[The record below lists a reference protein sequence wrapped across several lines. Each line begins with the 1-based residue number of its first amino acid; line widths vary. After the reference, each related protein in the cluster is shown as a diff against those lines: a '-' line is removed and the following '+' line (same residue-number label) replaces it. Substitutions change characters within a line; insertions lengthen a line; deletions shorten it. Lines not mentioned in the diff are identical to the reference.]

1 MSLVR
6 LRFPFLFSRL
16 GLFLLAALLPVALA
30 AQEPPAPAPPQ
41 EPAPAFPAP
50 AAAPMPAPVQP
61 LRIVW
66 LGDIMMEV
74 PWRQP
79 PVSPPKLFDGV
90 REGLAGRDLV
100 IANLESALTN
110 WPDVTPYKDKA
121 LIAAGKDVVS
131 RTTSPLAAQA
141 VAGAGIQVV
150 GLANNHTMD
159 YTEHGLLET
168 FERLDAAGVRYTGA
182 GKNIAE
188 AEDALVL
195 ELKGRRV
202 GILSFSDVVPRFS
215 WAEAARPGIA
225 SAKEVERVVEAVRR
239 ARPRVD
245 ILIVLFHWGVQFDR
259 EPSPRQEFLAQETQ
273 KAGADLILGAH
284 PHVLQGM
291 GCLGAAPVVYS
302 AGNFV
307 FPVSGFY
314 TRRSAIFEF
323 DFPPQG
329 PPSVLL
335 FPTMIDDQGA
345 PQIATTGPRE
355 EILAEMARLS
365 QPLGMALINGSG
377 SCRADAAPAPEK
389 PQSPVPAPKP

>member
-1 MSLVR
+1 M
-6 LRFPFLFSRL
+6 
-16 GLFLLAALLPVALA
+16 
-30 AQEPPAPAPPQ
+30 PA
-41 EPAPAFPAP
+41 
-50 AAAPMPAPVQP
+50 PAPVQP
-61 LRIVW
+61 LHILW

-90 REGLAGRDLV
+90 RESLAGRDLV
-100 IANLESALTN
+100 IANLESSLTN

-131 RTTSPLAAQA
+131 RTTSPLAAEA

-168 FERLDAAGVRYTGA
+168 FERLEAAGVHYTGA
-182 GKNIAE
+182 GKNIAA
-188 AEDALVL
+188 AEDALIL
-195 ELKGRRV
+195 EMKGRRV

-225 SAKEVERVVEAVRR
+225 SAKEVDRVVEAVRR

-259 EPSPRQEFLAQETQ
+259 EPSPRQEFLARETQ

-284 PHVLQGM
+284 PHVLQGIA
-291 GCLGAAPVVYS
+291 CLGAVPVVYS

-323 DFPPQG
+323 EFPAQG
-329 PPSVLL
+329 APSVRLI
-335 FPTMIDDQGA
+335 PAMIDDLGA
-345 PQIATTGPRE
+345 PQIAASGPRE
-355 EILAEMARLS
+355 DILAEMARLS
-365 QPLGMALINGSG
+365 QPLGLTLENGSG
-377 SCRADAAPAPEK
+377 SCRVEAAPAALPVPEK
-389 PQSPVPAPKP
+389 PQPAIPDRQP

>member
-1 MSLVR
+1 MFPGRS
-6 LRFPFLFSRL
+6 RFPFSFPRISLV
-16 GLFLLAALLPVALA
+16 LLTLLVSFAAA
-30 AQEPPAPAPPQ
+30 AQEPPVPAPPPQ
-41 EPAPAFPAP
+41 EPAPPSAVPAP
-50 AAAPMPAPVQP
+50 APAPAQP
-61 LRIVW
+61 LRILWV
-66 LGDIMMEV
+66 GDIMMEV

-100 IANLESALTN
+100 IANLESSLTN

-225 SAKEVERVVEAVRR
+225 SSKEVERVVEAVRR

-259 EPSPRQEFLAQETQ
+259 EPSPRQEFLAQETR

-284 PHVLQGM
+284 PHVLQGI

-329 PPSVLL
+329 GSPSVLL

-377 SCRADAAPAPEK
+377 SCRAEASPAPEK
-389 PQSPVPAPKP
+389 PQPPVPDPKH